1 MISNSRVDKIGEL
14 LKKGARLESS
24 EFDSLLEW
32 RNSFSSTLDYY
43 YKKIEGL
50 FEEDDVVAL
59 ARRLKR
65 IESIQIKLKRF
76 KTMRLS
82 TFQDIAGLRVVF
94 KDEKLLDQNYS
105 KLRSLTTRH
114 KLKRLDNYHSLP
126 KDDGYRGMHLIYQTN
141 NMNMIE
147 IQLRTELEH
156 IWATAVEI
164 YGELQNTSFKTGEG
178 EDEWRT
184 FFTLLSSYFAI
195 KENCTPA
202 KEHQTLSEKQIHSRL
217 KKTIKQLNVIEK
229 LNASTNG
236 FKVVVS
242 KHNESGKT
250 GKYALLEL
258 DLKSKLTK
266 VEIFNKKDVEKAI
279 EIYTQRELELKK
291 DDFRN
296 IVFVNIEN
304 LEKIQ
309 KSYPNYF
316 LNTNKLLEIL
326 SKIVLDEDF
335 I

>member
-1 MISNSRVDKIGEL
+1 MISNSKIDKIGEL
-14 LKKGARLESS
+14 LKKDAILNDDN
-24 EFDSLLEW
+24 FKTLTQW

-43 YKKIEGL
+43 YKKIKSL
-50 FEEDDVVAL
+50 FSEDDIVAL

-65 IESIQIKLKRF
+65 IESIQIKLKRY

-82 TFQDIAGLRVVF
+82 TFQDIAGIRVVF
-94 KDEKLLDQNYS
+94 KNEILLDYNYS

-114 KLKRLDNYHSLP
+114 KLKRLDDYHARP
-126 KDDGYRGMHLIYQTN
+126 KDDGYRGMHLIYQTG
-141 NMNMIE
+141 NMSMIE

-164 YGELQNTSFKTGEG
+164 YGELKNISFKTGQG
-178 EDEWRT
+178 EDDWRG

-195 KENCTPA
+195 KENSTPV
-202 KEHQTLSEKQIHSRL
+202 KEHQTLSEKQIHTKL
-217 KKTIKQLNVIEK
+217 KKYIKKLNVIER

-236 FKVVVS
+236 FAVVVS
-242 KHNESGKT
+242 KHNETGKA

-279 EIYTQRELELKK
+279 EIYTHRELELKK
-291 DDFRN
+291 DDHIN

-316 LNTNKLLEIL
+316 FNTKKLLEIL
-326 SKIVLDEDF
+326 SKIVLDQDF
-335 I
+335 M